1 MVCWATEVGGA
12 SGALRGREMRR
23 EFRRFAGNCNHVTK
37 FATQYAQT

>member
-23 EFRRFAGNCNHVTK
+23 EFGRYGGNWKHVTK
-37 FATQYAQT
+37 SATQYAQT